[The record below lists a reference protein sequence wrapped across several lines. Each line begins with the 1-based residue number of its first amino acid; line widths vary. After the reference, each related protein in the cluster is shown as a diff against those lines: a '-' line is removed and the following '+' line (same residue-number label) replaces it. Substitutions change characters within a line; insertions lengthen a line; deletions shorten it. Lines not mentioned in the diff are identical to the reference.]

1 MSREIYHPCTF
12 FVQDIEDRKSFREFQ
27 NGWSRVILIGNAFC
41 SFRTIGNGIS
51 RREAD
56 ALWPSLEVLV
66 VSGLHLAFLYL
77 RAIRFE
83 AVKIFCTRERFRLN
97 VYIKKKKKKLKR
109 TEGRLNDTRHY
120 KNCIHKILD
129 YSIQIV
135 YERWNICNRP
145 INF

>member
-1 MSREIYHPCTF
+1 MA
-12 FVQDIEDRKSFREFQ
+12 QFR
-27 NGWSRVILIGNAFC
+27 GA
-41 SFRTIGNGIS
+41 
-51 RREAD
+51 RR
-56 ALWPSLEVLV
+56 LWPT
-66 VSGLHLAFLYL
+66 SGLLVFTRDTIRGRENFLY
-77 RAIRFE
+77 
-83 AVKIFCTRERFRLN
+83 TRFRLN

-120 KNCIHKILD
+120 KNRIHKILD

>member
-1 MSREIYHPCTF
+1 MAQFRGARRLWPTSGLLVFTRDTIRGRENFLYT
-12 FVQDIEDRKSFREFQ
+12 
-27 NGWSRVILIGNAFC
+27 
-41 SFRTIGNGIS
+41 RTIS
-51 RREAD
+51 SKR
-56 ALWPSLEVLV
+56 
-66 VSGLHLAFLYL
+66 LYK
-77 RAIRFE
+77 E
-83 AVKIFCTRERFRLN
+83 
-97 VYIKKKKKKLKR
+97 KKKKLKR